1 MMELGG
7 TTLNLSDPVT
17 LLALGG
23 AGLLLLIVILLIMA
37 VRAAGRSAR
46 VAAPLAQQMRVLGG
60 HVQQLGQGQEQLRG
74 GLQMVSDT
82 QSNTQAQMM
91 QTMEAR
97 LAYVQQQMQDR
108 LADNA
113 ARSARSLAEMQQRM
127 TETLHGSS
135 KRTTSSLAQ
144 LQERLASIDK
154 AQDNITK
161 LSGDVLSLQDILSNK
176 QTRGSFGEIQLRD
189 IVSKALPSDSYSLQA
204 TLSNGKRPD
213 CLIHLPNPPGP
224 IVIDSK
230 FPLEAYEALRRAKT
244 EAETR
249 AAAQQ
254 MKTAVRVHLNAIAD
268 KYILEGE
275 TAEGALM
282 FLPSEAVYAELHA
295 NFSELVREG
304 FEKRV
309 WIVSP
314 TTCMATLNTMRAIL
328 KDARMREQ
336 AGAIR
341 KELGNLNKDVER
353 LAMRVGNLDRHF
365 TQARRDVE
373 EIKVSSEKAAKRAGR
388 LHNFDFEELA
398 EAKTEAI
405 VPLRTPEGNG

>member
-1 MMELGG
+1 MELGG
-7 TTLNLSDPVT
+7 TVLNLNDPLT
-17 LLALGG
+17 LAALAS
-23 AGLLLLIVILLIMA
+23 AGLLLVIVVLLIMA

-46 VAAPLAQQMRVLGG
+46 MAAPLAQQMRILGG

-82 QSNTQAQMM
+82 QANAQTQMM
-91 QTMEAR
+91 QSMEAR
-97 LAYVQQQMQDR
+97 LAHVQQQMQDR

-113 ARSARSLAEMQQRM
+113 ARSARALAEMQQRM

-135 KRTTSSLAQ
+135 KRTTTSLTQ

-154 AQDNITK
+154 AQDNIAK

-176 QTRGSFGEIQLRD
+176 QTRGAFGEIQLRD

-230 FPLEAYEALRRAKT
+230 FPLEAYEALRRASSD
-244 EAETR
+244 AETR
-249 AAAQQ
+249 AAAGQ
-254 MKTAVRVHLNAIAD
+254 MRAAVRNHLNAIAE

-295 NFSELVREG
+295 NFPELVREG

-341 KELGNLNKDVER
+341 RELGNLHKDVER
-353 LAMRVGNLDRHF
+353 LATRVGNLDRHF
-365 TQARRDVE
+365 GQARRDVE

-398 EAKTEAI
+398 EDKSEAI
-405 VPLRTPEGNG
+405 VPLTRT

>member
-1 MMELGG
+1 MELGG
-7 TTLNLSDPVT
+7 TTLTLSNPVT
-17 LLALGG
+17 LLALAG

-353 LAMRVGNLDRHF
+353 LATRVGNLDRHF